1 MKVQYADTMAQSE
14 YRREEKLERIRNVEK
29 IYREVLERKEC
40 VSVKML
46 AVNGR
51 DLIAAGMKPGPE
63 IGGMLERLL
72 QVVLEEPGRNEKQE
86 LMEIVRGELRR

>member
-1 MKVQYADTMAQSE
+1 M
-14 YRREEKLERIRNVEK
+14 EE
-29 IYREVLERKEC
+29 IYRDVLEKKEC

-63 IGGMLERLL
+63 MGEMLERLL
-72 QVVLEEPGRNEKQE
+72 QVVLEEPDRND
-86 LMEIVRGELRR
+86 RGELMKIVREELQG